1 MNPTQN
7 TKATIIKEKIGE
19 LVFLKLITSKYNT
32 KRIKKEVIVVDIY
45 KGSYSDYTKSSFKSL
60 RERKTTQWIE
70 PRNLNGQV
78 TEHTHM
84 HINIPQDG

>member
-1 MNPTQN
+1 M
-7 TKATIIKEKIGE
+7 IE
-19 LVFLKLITSKYNT
+19 
-32 KRIKKEVIVVDIY
+32 VDIY

-60 RERKTTQWIE
+60 RERKTTQRTE
-70 PRNLNGQV
+70 PRNLSGQV